1 MNATKTTYQFIVKS
15 IVIMIGF
22 LVLVLQP
29 LLVTVN
35 LISNSKHKI
44 CFVDFDSDGKEKQ
57 EQDFNEDY
65 LFVETELFLLVKH
78 ITVRSKICPK
88 MKISY
93 SNFISEVV
101 IPPPKVV

>member
-1 MNATKTTYQFIVKS
+1 MDAAKTTYQFLIKS
-15 IVIMIGF
+15 IIIMIGF
-22 LVLVLQP
+22 LVLVIQP

-35 LISNSKHKI
+35 FISNSKHKV
-44 CFVDFDSDGKEKQ
+44 CFIDFDSDGKEKQ

-65 LFVETELFLLVKH
+65 LVAEAELMLMLKH
-78 ITVRSKICPK
+78 IVVRSKICPK
-88 MKISY
+88 KKTSY